1 MFIYLLLARY
11 TKCEAR
17 YRGVWSCV
25 SQRVIQTRKATDLLL
40 PYSLLSPRKLLAMNC
55 DTVNTTSTRLALGD
69 RTNVT
74 SARVFDDWRPTCEAL
89 RRKRAREDSEDD
101 YSPPSSSPTKSGS
114 AGMNHEKPHVEVVA
128 PVQASRKKAR
138 NACAQRLIRDSL
150 CALRPPLRL
159 PSMYSCIMITVYA
172 LMFASF
178 YRSLDAPHSPDPRF
192 R

>member
-1 MFIYLLLARY
+1 M
-11 TKCEAR
+11 
-17 YRGVWSCV
+17 V
-25 SQRVIQTRKATDLLL
+25 
-40 PYSLLSPRKLLAMNC
+40 PYSLLSPRKFPAMDC

-69 RTNVT
+69 RTNVA

-114 AGMNHEKPHVEVVA
+114 VGVNHENSLAKVVA
-128 PVQASRKKAR
+128 PVQASRKRAR

-150 CALRPPLRL
+150 CALRPPLSL
-159 PSMYSCIMITVYA
+159 PSMYSCIMIIVYA
-172 LMFASF
+172 LMLASF
-178 YRSLDAPHSPDPRF
+178 CRSLDAPHSPDPRF

>member
-74 SARVFDDWRPTCEAL
+74 SARVFDDRRPPCQAH
-89 RRKRAREDSEDD
+89 RPQRAREDSQDD
-101 YSPPSSSPTKSGS
+101 DTPPSSSPTQIGRS
-114 AGMNHEKPHVEVVA
+114 ALN
-128 PVQASRKKAR
+128 
-138 NACAQRLIRDSL
+138 
-150 CALRPPLRL
+150 
-159 PSMYSCIMITVYA
+159 
-172 LMFASF
+172 
-178 YRSLDAPHSPDPRF
+178 
-192 R
+192 